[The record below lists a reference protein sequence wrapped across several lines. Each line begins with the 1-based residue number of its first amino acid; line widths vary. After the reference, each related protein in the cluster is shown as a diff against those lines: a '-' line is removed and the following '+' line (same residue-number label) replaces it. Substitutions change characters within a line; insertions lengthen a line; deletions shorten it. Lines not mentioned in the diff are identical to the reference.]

1 MNIAILSEKIEL
13 QPEIKNRVLS
23 FAENYDFKTVDDY
36 QTDYFI
42 YENMNEARISTQAEL
57 GEDEDGIKILA
68 CMLRAAVE
76 AYEIYEDI
84 GISDEIYYATMKCFP
99 RFIKETYEMTGKL
112 SFDRYWWTT
121 RQVGCHLFRI
131 GELEY
136 EIKHIDSGAVIGL
149 HIPSDADF
157 SPVAVDESLRMA
169 HEFFEKYYPQ
179 LKDAEYRCHSWLLD
193 NHLKDM
199 LGEGS
204 NIINFQNRFEIYDE
218 GETGTEFVE
227 WVFKTKS
234 TDYNNLPE
242 ETSLQRN
249 LKKHILAGGV
259 IRDAYGRLLK
269 DKVIKE

>member
-1 MNIAILSEKIEL
+1 MEYSKVQNLATLCEKIEL

-57 GEDEDGIKILA
+57 GE
-68 CMLRAAVE
+68 
-76 AYEIYEDI
+76 
-84 GISDEIYYATMKCFP
+84 DEIYYATMKCFP

-136 EIKHIDSGAVIGL
+136 EIKHIDGGIVIGL
-149 HIPSDADF
+149 HIPSDVDF
-157 SPVAVDESLRMA
+157 SPVAVDESIRMA

-193 NHLKDM
+193 NQLKDM

-204 NIINFQNRFEIYDE
+204 NIINFQNRFEIYDD
-218 GETGTEFVE
+218 GEKGTEFVE

-259 IRDAYGRLLK
+259 IKDAYGRMRRM
-269 DKVIKE
+269 